1 MEYKGQQGYK
11 SQTVEFMKNANVC
24 SSNQGNAIEIEIH
37 FHLVKSIFYCAD
49 FEIANHCYPIKIMNF
64 E

>member
-24 SSNQGNAIEIEIH
+24 SSNQDNAMEIEIH

-49 FEIANHCYPIKIMNF
+49 FEIANETPV
-64 E
+64 